1 MIFLPVKY
9 TYTLIWLMEI
19 TKHLSLYQRSQ
30 LLTSRLVF
38 IDFPLKSIT
47 NILVHLSEGSI
58 FYVIFLN
65 VRNSKENN
73 RFKLWKTYL

>member
-19 TKHLSLYQRSQ
+19 TKHLNLYQRSQ
-30 LLTSRLVF
+30 LLTSSRLVF
-38 IDFPLKSIT
+38 INFPLKSIT
-47 NILVHLSEGSI
+47 NILMHLSEGSI

-65 VRNSKENN
+65 VRNFKENN
-73 RFKLWKTYL
+73 RFKLWKT